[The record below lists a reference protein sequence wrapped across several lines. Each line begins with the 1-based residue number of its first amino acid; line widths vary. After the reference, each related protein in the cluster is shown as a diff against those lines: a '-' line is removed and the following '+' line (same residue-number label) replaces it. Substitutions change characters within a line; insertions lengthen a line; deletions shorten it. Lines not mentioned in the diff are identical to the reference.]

1 MAGTIAATRAQVSDP
16 VKSAAHEEPEPGC
29 FLFSAGESSHR
40 VSLLRY
46 LFGALPQISKPEIR
60 ELLASGAVFVNSKE
74 ASGALRLQRG
84 DVVEIRVT
92 ALPHTGRAA
101 EEIPLDIVF
110 EDPSMLVVNKPA
122 GMLVHAT
129 RSQLTGTLLN
139 AVMYHCRGRL
149 TGGDRPGI
157 VNRLDR
163 QTSGL
168 VVVAK
173 TAQAHRVLSKHFR
186 NGWVGKTYVALAHGR
201 PAEDRGIIE
210 APIGRCAD
218 EWPRWQVCDDGR
230 PSRTNYLVSR
240 TIDREIAGRT
250 RSFSILELRPE
261 TGRTHQL
268 RIHAAWLGHP
278 IARDYVYG
286 RAINDEVFGQARGLS
301 TEEPH
306 CLHAAALSLRHP
318 STGELLT
325 FTASSETVVTKW
337 MQHLERH

>member
-1 MAGTIAATRAQVSDP
+1 MSGPLDLPPSQPIATMR
-16 VKSAAHEEPEPGC
+16 PE
-29 FLFSAGESSHR
+29 FTADDSSR
-40 VSLLRY
+40 GVSLLRY
-46 LFGALPQISKPEIR
+46 LARALPHVSKTKIR

-74 ASGALRLQRG
+74 ASGALRLKRG
-84 DVVEIRVT
+84 DVVEIRVA
-92 ALPHTGRAA
+92 ALPLTGRTA
-101 EEIPLDIVF
+101 EEISLDIVF
-110 EDPSMLVVNKPA
+110 EDSSMLVVNKPA

-129 RSQLTGTLLN
+129 RSQLTGALLN
-139 AVMYHCRGRL
+139 AVMHHCRGL
-149 TGGDRPGI
+149 AGGDRPGI

-186 NGWVGKTYVALAHGR
+186 KGWVEKTYVALAHGR

-210 APIGRCAD
+210 APIGRRAD

-230 PSRTNYLVSR
+230 PSRTNYLVLR
-240 TIDREIAGRT
+240 MIDREIAGRA

-268 RIHAAWLGHP
+268 RIHAARIGHP
-278 IARDYVYG
+278 IVRDYVYG
-286 RAINDEVFGQARGLS
+286 RAINDEVFGPARGLS

-325 FTASSETVVTKW
+325 LTASSETVVTGW
-337 MQHLERH
+337 LQQLTRH

>member
-1 MAGTIAATRAQVSDP
+1 MAGAPSPARAQVSDS

-29 FLFSAGESSHR
+29 FLFSAGESSRHM
-40 VSLLRY
+40 SLLRY
-46 LFGALPQISKPEIR
+46 LFGALPHISKIKIR
-60 ELLASGAVFVNSKE
+60 ELIGSGKVFVNS
-74 ASGALRLQRG
+74 AQAAPSHRLKPG
-84 DVVEIRVT
+84 DVVRMRVE
-92 ALPHTGRAA
+92 ALPVSGRMA
-101 EEIPLDIVF
+101 EPIALDVVF
-110 EDPSMLVVNKPA
+110 EDPAMLVVNKPA

-129 RSQLTGTLLN
+129 RSQLTGALLN
-139 AVMYHCRGRL
+139 AVMHHCRGL
-149 TGGDRPGI
+149 AGGDRPGI

-201 PAEDRGIIE
+201 PAKDRGIIE
-210 APIGRCAD
+210 APIGRRAD

-240 TIDREIAGRT
+240 TLDREIAGRA
-250 RSFSILELRPE
+250 RIFSILELRPE

-268 RIHAAWLGHP
+268 RIHAARIGHP
-278 IARDYVYG
+278 IVRDYVYG
-286 RAINDEVFGQARGLS
+286 RAINDEVFGPARGLS

-325 FTASSETVVTKW
+325 LTASSETVLTGW
-337 MQHLERH
+337 LQQLTRH